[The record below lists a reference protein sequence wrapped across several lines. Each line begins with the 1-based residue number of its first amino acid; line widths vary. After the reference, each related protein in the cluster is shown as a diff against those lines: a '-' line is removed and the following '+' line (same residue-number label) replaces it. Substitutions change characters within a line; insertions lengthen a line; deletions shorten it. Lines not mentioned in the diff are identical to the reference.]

1 MGEIAEA
8 LQRSAVGR
16 ALFAITTGSLTKGTS
31 REVTKFPNDMKSWVI
46 NQQMEKCAD
55 EEVQVG
61 VNNPHAAHAV
71 IGSGH
76 CHQGS

>member
-1 MGEIAEA
+1 M
-8 LQRSAVGR
+8 
-16 ALFAITTGSLTKGTS
+16 
-31 REVTKFPNDMKSWVI
+31 REDRLRNWVI